1 MLGRIKA
8 YPQDDTEYAGLYG
21 YNDTYSKAQYMHQS
35 SKFFIFQSEIKG
47 QHRVYIADTTTS
59 QVKMVRIPG
68 VTQEETLR
76 VGDYTMISMF
86 EDTLILKYSEVT
98 MPPRIYCIHFK

>member
-1 MLGRIKA
+1 
-8 YPQDDTEYAGLYG
+8 
-21 YNDTYSKAQYMHQS
+21 MHQS